1 MSPRNRNARAL
12 AVAVC
17 ALMLVACGGGRES
30 AQQPSASRS
39 THPAGQAVTAH
50 YDRWPSGEMGSA
62 SFTVVTGGVDQV
74 RVLWSFP
81 DDVPPQAST
90 FVYDGDRIL
99 VFSTLGDKVQEPY
112 LLHEVAKKHPEEYDL
127 VTSWVFPVGSDAFKK
142 ACPDARK
149 LGTKRIA
156 GRTGL
161 GFRCSGKGKLGQT
174 PLGPGPVWLDQASGL
189 LLGGADLTA
198 LRVTT
203 KPVDADTFSTEPP
216 EGVKVE
222 VVEPK

>member
-1 MSPRNRNARAL
+1 
-12 AVAVC
+12 
-17 ALMLVACGGGRES
+17 
-30 AQQPSASRS
+30 
-39 THPAGQAVTAH
+39 
-50 YDRWPSGEMGSA
+50 MGSS

-81 DDVPPQAST
+81 DDDPPQAST

-112 LLHEVAKKHPEEYDL
+112 MLHEVANKHPEEYDL
-127 VTSWVFPVGSDAFKK
+127 VSSWVFPVGSDEFKK

-149 LGTKRIA
+149 LGTKKIA
-156 GRTGL
+156 GRTVL
-161 GFRCSGKGKLGQT
+161 GFRCAGKGRLGQT
-174 PLGPGPVWLDQASGL
+174 TMGSGPVWLDQASGL

-198 LRVTT
+198 VRVTT

-216 EGVKVE
+216 EGFKVE